1 MIILMRMIPLILFLL
16 DLLLNAIDLQNVKQ
30 VKKES
35 QRINANSMTSN
46 KNVGL
51 VYGKRRKVE
60 E

>member
-1 MIILMRMIPLILFLL
+1 MRMIPLILFLL